1 MHWTFFLI
9 NGVKEEQESER
20 FMKFPEL
27 EETKFIITALKASP
41 EIYSPEIYIKNQED
55 S

>member
-1 MHWTFFLI
+1 
-9 NGVKEEQESER
+9 
-20 FMKFPEL
+20 MKFPEL

-41 EIYSPEIYIKNQED
+41 EIYMKNQED